1 MKYEDILKAQEGLKT
16 MPIKGKDYVMVNE
29 RVKAFRKLYPEGC
42 IDTEIVSLENGMVVC
57 KTRVY
62 SSADHVSGSLLA
74 TGLAFEREEANHI
87 NKTSFIENCET
98 SSVGRAL
105 GFLGIGIDAGIAS
118 AEEMTRAIEQQGN
131 NARNDIRS
139 TVKVT
144 EDQIKY
150 VEKLCESK
158 GMKGT
163 PGYKGVFWKDMTIEQ
178 YTEAVDVLKKAGAK
192 A

>member
-1 MKYEDILKAQEGLKT
+1 MTYDDILKAQEGLKT

-57 KTRVY
+57 KTT
-62 SSADHVSGSLLA
+62 VSNDGRILA

-87 NKTSFIENCET
+87 NRTSFIENCET

-118 AEEMTRAIEQQGN
+118 AEEMSRAIEQQGN
-131 NARNDIRS
+131 NTRSDIRS
-139 TVKVT
+139 AVKVT

-150 VEKLCESK
+150 IETLCESK
-158 GMKGT
+158 GMKT

-178 YTEAVDVLKKAGAK
+178 YAEALDALKKVEVK
-192 A
+192 Q